1 VTRFLPVLI
10 IAATTVLAL
19 GACTT
24 PTSESTS
31 VPGGADP
38 GVEHVH
44 GLGVDPADGV
54 LYAATHYGLFRLP
67 EQGDPVRVADR
78 YQDTMG
84 FTVTGPNTFLGSGHP
99 DFVADPDFPTRLGL
113 IRSDDAGE
121 SWEIVSLGGAADFHA
136 LHSAH
141 GLVYGWDSGTG
152 RFMVSADDGASWDV
166 RSTLDM
172 FDFAVSPTDADL
184 LLATTAAQGLVRS
197 IDGGRTWQPISNA
210 PAVAVL
216 SWAGE
221 DSVFGVTTEGMVQQS
236 ADGGATWET
245 RGDVGGQPEALLVD
259 ESGGELML
267 YVGVSGRGILAS
279 ADGGKRFTT
288 RYAD

>member
-1 VTRFLPVLI
+1 MDWAWTRRTGCCIRQRITGCSGCPNK
-10 IAATTVLAL
+10 A
-19 GACTT
+19 
-24 PTSESTS
+24 
-31 VPGGADP
+31 
-38 GVEHVH
+38 
-44 GLGVDPADGV
+44 
-54 LYAATHYGLFRLP
+54 
-67 EQGDPVRVADR
+67 DPVRVADR

-172 FDFAVSPTDADL
+172 FDFAVSPTDPYL
-184 LLATTAAQGLVRS
+184 LLATTTTQGIVRS
-197 IDGGRTWQPISNA
+197 IDGGRTWQPTGDTGRASSPRTSKPCQCRSYRQGVCRLPGSRVVRNTGGGYA
-210 PAVAVL
+210 VVAVK
-216 SWAGE
+216 
-221 DSVFGVTTEGMVQQS
+221 MQPRRR
-236 ADGGATWET
+236 
-245 RGDVGGQPEALLVD
+245 RG
-259 ESGGELML
+259 
-267 YVGVSGRGILAS
+267 
-279 ADGGKRFTT
+279 
-288 RYAD
+288 